1 MSFSYEVKEELSK
14 INNLANKKLV
24 KAELLGYLMSNNM
37 NQIKNKYKFSTEN
50 SYNINRLNK
59 LLSNTNVNFQIEI
72 QGKVY
77 TIKFSECEN
86 LPVKENIKNYGEE
99 EKKAYVRGIFLG
111 SGMINDPNKNYHLEI
126 IFSNPDNIKLA
137 IDILQEFGIET
148 KILESKERF
157 SLYTKDGEE
166 ISKILAFIGANKSV
180 LKYEEIRVI
189 REMKNNVNRIVN
201 CETANLNKT
210 INASMRQIEEIN
222 FLKEKGKYENLPEH
236 LKEIAEVRLEH
247 PELSIGELGNL
258 LQKPIGK
265 SGVSYRLQAIS
276 KYVEEI
282 KSEEK

>member
-86 LPVKENIKNYGEE
+86 LPVKENIKDYGEE

-180 LKYEEIRVI
+180 LK
-189 REMKNNVNRIVN
+189 
-201 CETANLNKT
+201 
-210 INASMRQIEEIN
+210 
-222 FLKEKGKYENLPEH
+222 
-236 LKEIAEVRLEH
+236 
-247 PELSIGELGNL
+247 
-258 LQKPIGK
+258 
-265 SGVSYRLQAIS
+265 SYC
-276 KYVEEI
+276 
-282 KSEEK
+282 